1 MDQQADSSSSSWDPY
16 PAASRRH
23 KTPDGDHDVVHR
35 AAGHSAGVS
44 QPGLHELVAH
54 LRHLYAD
61 LSAVIQRD
69 PEQEILGLALAVID
83 QVMSA
88 AARLLQCQGS
98 VLAGVATELIS
109 PATIE
114 AGEPVRA
121 VDAWLVVGQLLAA
134 LGDPPA
140 PMSPPAERTATAAV
154 GVSE

>member
-1 MDQQADSSSSSWDPY
+1 MDQQADSSSSSWDRY

-23 KTPDGDHDVVHR
+23 QSPNGDHDVVHR
-35 AAGHSAGVS
+35 AAGESAGVS
-44 QPGLHELVAH
+44 GPGLHELVAH

-69 PEQEILGLALAVID
+69 PEQEILGLALTVVD
-83 QVMSA
+83 RVMAA
-88 AARLLQCQGS
+88 AARLLEREGS
-98 VLAGVATELIS
+98 VLGGVATELIS

-140 PMSPPAERTATAAV
+140 PMSPSAERPVTAAV